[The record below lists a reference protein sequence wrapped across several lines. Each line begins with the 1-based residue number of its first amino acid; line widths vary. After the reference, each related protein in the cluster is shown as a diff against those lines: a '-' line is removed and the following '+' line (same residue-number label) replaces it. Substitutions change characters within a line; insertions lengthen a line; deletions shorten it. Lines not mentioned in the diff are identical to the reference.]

1 MNDGTCFS
9 IFSSGFCIF
18 SILDFDISNRY
29 MVVHHYYFNMKFLN
43 NVILNILSI
52 FIGHIYICIYI
63 QIYMGFPCGSA
74 GKESAYDE
82 GNLGSVPGLGRSPV
96 EGKGSPFQDSGLE
109 NSIDCIGHGVAK
121 SQT

>member
-1 MNDGTCFS
+1 
-9 IFSSGFCIF
+9 
-18 SILDFDISNRY
+18 
-29 MVVHHYYFNMKFLN
+29 MKFLN